1 MDKTKEFR
9 KKLETL
15 SRDDLLEIIKAQDPE
30 YIKQVNRIEWVFKNK
45 LNHINWV
52 DGSPVKERQ
61 FTNKELALLIDEPIE
76 IDNQLLDMR
85 NISRSTKTDSFIKR
99 CV

>member
-52 DGSPVKERQ
+52 D
-61 FTNKELALLIDEPIE
+61 
-76 IDNQLLDMR
+76 
-85 NISRSTKTDSFIKR
+85 
-99 CV
+99 